1 MDFDAVMKKADDL
14 IIKTF
19 KTTSSVT
26 LWPDGASP
34 RLIQAIFDRPY
45 ERTDI
50 PDGGRITGS
59 SISITARDSDI
70 IGLKRKDTLYVDE
83 EQFFVKELQPDGLG
97 MTRVMLSKYIKSA
110 CDVPD
115 SRL

>member
-14 IIKTF
+14 LIKTF
-19 KTTSSVT
+19 KTIKNVT
-26 LWPDGASP
+26 LWPGGSSP
-34 RLIQAIFDRPY
+34 RLIEAIFDQPY

-50 PDGGRITGS
+50 PDGGRIEGS

-70 IGLKRKDTLYVDE
+70 IDLSRKDTVYVGEDK
-83 EQFFVKELQPDGLG
+83 FFVKELQPDGLG
-97 MTRVMLSKYIKSA
+97 MTRVMLSEYKKSA
-110 CDVPD
+110 FDIPD